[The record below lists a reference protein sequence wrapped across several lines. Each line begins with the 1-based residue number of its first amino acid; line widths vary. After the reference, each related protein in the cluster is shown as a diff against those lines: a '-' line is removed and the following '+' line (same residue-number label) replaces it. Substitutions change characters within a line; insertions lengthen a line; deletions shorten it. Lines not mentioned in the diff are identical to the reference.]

1 MIFLRIVIVFDDSL
15 INTSDKQLILNTVV
29 SIEDSK
35 IFEEILCTLYVQYEI
50 KKGIK
55 DYEEGRVKTTEE
67 VKEIIN
73 KC

>member
-1 MIFLRIVIVFDDSL
+1 MCYNKYKIILGDDKM
-15 INTSDKQLILNTVV
+15 SDKQLILNTVE

-35 IFEEILCTLYVQYEI
+35 SYEEILCTLYVQYEI